1 MSALDIVEM
10 GEGLSEVALAAGN
23 GAATFTSTMR
33 GGKVDNPVAPLTLT
47 RLQQDRT
54 VALLFSGKSSFGVTL
69 SETGYANPQGRNFYF
84 SGSSALVCPE
94 DAKCTSY
101 TCPSGYSSRMN
112 AEFLVCAGRPCT
124 DVDIENCCYA
134 DA

>member
-10 GEGLSEVALAAGN
+10 GEGLSEVSLAAGN

-94 DAKCTSY
+94 DARCTSY
-101 TCPSGYSSRMN
+101 LCPGGYSSRMN
-112 AEFLVCAGRPCT
+112 AEFLVCAGRPCGSGDRDT
-124 DVDIENCCYA
+124 CCYENA
-134 DA
+134 